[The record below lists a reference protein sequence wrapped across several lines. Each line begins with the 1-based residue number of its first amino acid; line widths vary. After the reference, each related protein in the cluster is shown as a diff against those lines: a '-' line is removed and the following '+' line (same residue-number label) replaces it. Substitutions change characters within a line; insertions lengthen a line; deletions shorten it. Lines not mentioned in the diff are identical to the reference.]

1 MRTPQYDLFPLL
13 QKTNSRTPEQPLE
26 AAWEILDRYAQALQ
40 AEADTSS
47 QIRLSLRAVR
57 DGLRADAVYWDPGPG
72 QETPMTVG
80 RADLS
85 AGWCQAL
92 TSQMLKLMGDEDED
106 GQLLRTNITWGDGA
120 ITPAPVSVAM
130 VRVSRSLKSWIV
142 SVSFTPGRQFRPA
155 DLKMMS
161 LARRLLLNQ
170 RHNIHVYS
178 RLRESLFGLVRCL
191 TAAIEAK
198 DPYTCGHSERVARIG
213 MRIGAEMGL
222 PESEL
227 GDIYLAGLLH
237 DIGKIGV
244 RDDILM
250 KPGALTAEEMAHV
263 QQHALIGDRLIS
275 SIRQL
280 DHLRPG
286 VRNHHERFD
295 GKGYPDCLAA
305 EQIPL
310 MARVL
315 AVADS
320 CDAMMSERPYREA
333 MPASQIETIML
344 EGAGKMWDPVIIDH
358 FMACRHNLYT
368 ILQRGLG
375 DSVAVAVGQAIAI
388 HPDAVSILSPRR
400 RK

>member
-1 MRTPQYDLFPLL
+1 MRTPQYDLLPLL
-13 QKTNSRTPEQPLE
+13 QKTTSRTPEQHLE
-26 AAWEILDRYAQALQ
+26 AAWEVLDRYAQALQ
-40 AEADTSS
+40 AESDTSR
-47 QIRLSLRAVR
+47 QVRLSLRAVR

-72 QETPMTVG
+72 QEAPLTVG
-80 RADLS
+80 RSDLS
-85 AGWCQAL
+85 AKWCQAL
-92 TSQMLKLMGDEDED
+92 TSHTIKLKGEEDED
-106 GQLLRTNITWGDGA
+106 GQLLRTNLSWKEA
-120 ITPAPVSVAM
+120 EITPTPVSVAM

-142 SVSFTPGRQFRPA
+142 AVSFTPGRQFRPA

-170 RHNIHVYS
+170 RHNMHIYA

-198 DPYTCGHSERVARIG
+198 DTYTCGHSERVARIG
-213 MRIGAEMGL
+213 MRIGTEMGL

-237 DIGKIGV
+237 DIGKIGI

-250 KPGALTAEEMAHV
+250 KPGALTAAEMAHV
-263 QQHALIGDRLIS
+263 QQHPVIGDRLIS

-280 DHLRPG
+280 DHVRPG
-286 VRNHHERFD
+286 VRSHHERFD
-295 GKGYPDCLAA
+295 GKGYPDNLAG

-315 AVADS
+315 AVADA
-320 CDAMMSERPYREA
+320 CDAMMSDRPYREA
-333 MPASQIETIML
+333 MPASQIETIMRD
-344 EGAGKMWDPVIIDH
+344 GTGRAWDPVIVDH
-358 FMACRHNLYT
+358 FMACRHDLYP

-375 DSVAVAVGQAIAI
+375 DSVAVAVGQAIEI
-388 HPDAVSILSPRR
+388 PPDAVSVLSPRR
-400 RK
+400 R